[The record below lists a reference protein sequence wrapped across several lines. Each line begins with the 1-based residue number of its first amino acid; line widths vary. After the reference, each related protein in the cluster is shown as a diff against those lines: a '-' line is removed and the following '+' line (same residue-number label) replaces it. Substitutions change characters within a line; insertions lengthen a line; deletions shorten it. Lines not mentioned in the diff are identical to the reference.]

1 MGSWVRCKCNQL
13 VHKNLF
19 CGTGISL
26 LATEEFLDSNYE
38 GRSADDLIDDLVRR
52 SDLLLTCGNCGRKIV
67 VRERKDVFE
76 VRFFKPEQEE

>member
-26 LATEEFLDSNYE
+26 IVEEDYLDES
-38 GRSADDLIDDLVRR
+38 RPTQSAEDLISEMIRTR
-52 SDLLLTCGNCGRKIV
+52 KMLLECTNCNRIMVLDELRG
-67 VRERKDVFE
+67 E
-76 VRFFKPEQEE
+76 VKFYQPEQNA

>member
-1 MGSWVRCKCNQL
+1 MGSWIRCKCDQL

-26 LATEEFLDSNYE
+26 LATEEFLDEAHESK
-38 GRSADDLIDDLVRR
+38 SVDDFISDLVRQ

-67 VRERKDVFE
+67 VRETRDVFE